1 MGRINDTRDSLP
13 QATSVVR
20 PNAAGPEG
28 VGPYAAVDV
37 GVPETGRLALHG
49 HG

>member
-1 MGRINDTRDSLP
+1 MGRINDMRDGLP

-20 PNAAGPEG
+20 PNAGGAEGAGPLT
-28 VGPYAAVDV
+28 AADA
-37 GVPETGRLALHG
+37 GVPKTGRLALHG